1 MHRIWDSPGYPRPF
15 HSVRSTVLLPT
26 LAFQVMIL
34 RLLLATAMAVPA
46 TSQLSLSAHAAAFT
60 AAPAATSSQPLVVP
74 HVPPLFHR
82 GIPGRGADPDAR
94 LRQALQDST
103 VQQGLEA
110 LRLRGPAAA
119 ELLVE
124 IGGIVSPSGEE
135 LERARRVAAEMEAM
149 GLQDVRVDGS
159 PNAVGVIPGQSG
171 RAVVFI
177 STLDDLAT
185 VAAHQRAAEIGPFV
199 EDGRVVGPGTNTS
212 SITVSMLEAAR
223 AYLETGL
230 QPEHDLVFAAVAQEE
245 TGLRGMRALVEELG
259 DRALAYVDILGDGR
273 SISYGGLAIH
283 WWRVRG
289 EGPPGHSLGGGLPNV
304 NQGLARAVDRILT
317 RSAEWQDAEERT
329 ILNVAILESGAVF
342 NHKPAEGWFSLDLR
356 SLDLSRVH
364 EMEAAVGEILAEVSE
379 ETGISLR
386 LEEEQQMP
394 GGQIPGALASG
405 LVRSSVAVARSM
417 ELEPSLSPAGSSNL
431 NVAVAAGIPAI
442 GLGGSRGGARGDP
455 EEWAD
460 VSAMMGAAEHVY
472 LLSVL
477 LAGVPG
483 RLEATVP

>member
-1 MHRIWDSPGYPRPF
+1 
-15 HSVRSTVLLPT
+15 
-26 LAFQVMIL
+26 MIL
-34 RLLLATAMAVPA
+34 RLLLLTA
-46 TSQLSLSAHAAAFT
+46 L
-60 AAPAATSSQPLVVP
+60 AAPAAPQLPVPGDAATDAVTSFQLLPPLPASPLVRQMAP
-74 HVPPLFHR
+74 S
-82 GIPGRGADPDAR
+82 PGEDPEAR
-94 LRQALQDST
+94 LRQALQDSS
-103 VQQGLEA
+103 VRQGLET
-110 LRLRGPAAA
+110 LQVRGPAAA
-119 ELLVE
+119 KLLVE
-124 IGGIVSPSGEE
+124 IGGIISPSGKE
-135 LERARRVAAEMEAM
+135 LERARRVATEMEAM

-159 PNAVGVIPGQSG
+159 PNAVGVIPGRSG
-171 RAVVFI
+171 KAVVFI

-185 VAAHQRAAEIGPFV
+185 VAAHQRAAEGGPVV

-223 AYLETGL
+223 AYLEAGL
-230 QPEHDLVFAAVAQEE
+230 EPEHDLIFAAVAQEE

-317 RSAEWQDAEERT
+317 QSAEWQDPEERT

-364 EMEAAVGEILAEVSE
+364 EMEAAVGRILAEVSE
-379 ETGISLR
+379 ETGISLQ

-394 GGQIPGALASG
+394 GGQIPGALESG

-483 RLEATVP
+483 RVEATVP

>member
-1 MHRIWDSPGYPRPF
+1 
-15 HSVRSTVLLPT
+15 
-26 LAFQVMIL
+26 MIL
-34 RLLLATAMAVPA
+34 RLLLATA
-46 TSQLSLSAHAAAFT
+46 L
-60 AAPAATSSQPLVVP
+60 AAPAASHLPVFAHADTAAAIPSQPLP
-74 HVPPLFHR
+74 ALQAPLVSLQ
-82 GIPGRGADPDAR
+82 GAPIPGEDPEAR
-94 LRQALQDST
+94 LRQALQDSS
-103 VQQGLEA
+103 VRQGLEA
-110 LRLRGPAAA
+110 LRARGPAAA

-135 LERARRVAAEMEAM
+135 LERARRVAEEMEVM

-159 PNAVGVIPGQSG
+159 PNAVGVIPGRSG
-171 RAVVFI
+171 SAVVFI

-185 VAAHQRAAEIGPFV
+185 VAAHQRAAEGGPMV

-230 QPEHDLVFAAVAQEE
+230 EPEHDLIFAAVAQEE

-259 DRALAYVDILGDGR
+259 DRAVAYVDILGDGR

-317 RSAEWQDAEERT
+317 RSAEWQDPEERT
-329 ILNVAILESGAVF
+329 ILNVAIMESGAVF

-364 EMEAAVGEILAEVSE
+364 EMEAAVGGILAEVSE
-379 ETGISLR
+379 ETGVVLR

-394 GGQIPGALASG
+394 GGQIPGALESG